1 MVVESEL
8 MRNDAENDKPTISPR
23 EHGPLRV
30 EGLVNLFDSEGNRID
45 PLRKK
50 KGNIALCRCG
60 SSRDKPFC
68 DGNHRNTGFSSAQVT
83 GGEQDHRTDYEG
95 EEITVHDNRGICA
108 HIGYCADELPEVFRV
123 GIEPWI
129 DPDGAP
135 GERVKEQTRRCPS
148 GALNHSVDGVEY
160 SEAERPSTIQIVAE
174 GPYFVTGG
182 IELEDTERGKGA
194 SFEHYALCRC
204 GHSQN
209 KPFCDGKHKQANFAD
224 PGVF

>member
-1 MVVESEL
+1 MDNKSE
-8 MRNDAENDKPTISPR
+8 NNNPKISPR
-23 EHGPLRV
+23 KHGPLRV
-30 EGLVNLFDSEGNRID
+30 EGPANFFDARGTQID

-68 DGNHRNTGFSSAQVT
+68 DGNHRNTGFSSAKVT
-83 GGEQDHRTDYEG
+83 EGEQDHRTDYEG

-123 GIEPWI
+123 GAEPWI

-135 GERVKEQTRRCPS
+135 GEQIKEQARRCPS
-148 GALNHSVDGVEY
+148 GALSHSVDGVEY
-160 SEAERPSTIQIVAE
+160 WDAERPPAIQVVAE

-182 IELEDTERGKGA
+182 IELEDAERGQGA

-204 GHSQN
+204 GHSKN
-209 KPFCDGKHKQANFAD
+209 KPFCDGKHKQVNFAD

>member
-1 MVVESEL
+1 MDK
-8 MRNDAENDKPTISPR
+8 DAENDNPQISPR

-30 EGLVNLFDSEGNRID
+30 EGPVNFFDARGNRIG

-68 DGNHRNTGFSSAQVT
+68 DGNHRKTGFSSAKVT

-123 GIEPWI
+123 GAEPWI
-129 DPDGAP
+129 DPDGAS
-135 GERVKEQTRRCPS
+135 GEQIKEQARRCPS
-148 GALNHSVDGVEY
+148 GALSHSVDGVEY
-160 SEAERPSTIQIVAE
+160 WDAERPPAIQVVAE

-182 IELEDTERGKGA
+182 IELEDTERGQGA

-204 GHSQN
+204 GHSKN
-209 KPFCDGKHKQANFAD
+209 KPFCDGKHKQASFAD